1 MRKLLAIITA
11 FVFASGLFLTSAAAS
26 APANMGTVKITVL
39 GTNAKGVDA
48 NWNRNSEYVW
58 MKNVTAESVNLFGWK
73 LTDAA
78 GNETKFTEDNLPSLE
93 ATATTLVLPSGHSV
107 LVYSGQGTDTTPDNN
122 VHTIYRN
129 GKHYLNNSSGETV
142 RVVDADGM
150 TVDKIIYDAYGI
162 NPTP

>member
-1 MRKLLAIITA
+1 MRKLFAMIAALML
-11 FVFASGLFLTSAAAS
+11 ASGLMIVSSATADT
-26 APANMGTVKITVL
+26 NNVGKVKITVL
-39 GTNAKGVDA
+39 GTNARGTD
-48 NWNRNSEYVW
+48 NLSNRNSEYVW
-58 MKNVTAESVNLFGWK
+58 MKNVSADPVNVFGWK

-78 GNETKFTEDNLPSLE
+78 GNETKFTDDALPSLE

-142 RVVDADGM
+142 RVVDADGT
-150 TVDKIIYDAYGI
+150 TVDKLVYDAYGI

>member
-11 FVFASGLFLTSAAAS
+11 FVFASGLMLTSAAAS
-26 APANMGTVKITVL
+26 APANVGTVKITVL

-48 NWNRNSEYVW
+48 NWNRNAEYVW
-58 MKNVTAESVNLFGWK
+58 MKNVTANPVNVFGWK

-142 RVVDADGM
+142 RVVDADGT
-150 TVDKIIYDAYGI
+150 TVDKITYDAYGI